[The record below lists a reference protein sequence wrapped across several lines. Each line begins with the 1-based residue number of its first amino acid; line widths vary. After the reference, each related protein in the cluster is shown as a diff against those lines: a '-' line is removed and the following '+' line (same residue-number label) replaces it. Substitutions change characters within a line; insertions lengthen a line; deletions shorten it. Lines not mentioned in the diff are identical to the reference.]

1 MRGLSQQRRR
11 RGSESRTKRRVQS
24 LHFGWVKKK
33 PKRKARLNLT
43 YAQEIRKYLSL
54 KLILAPEI
62 MLKNRKNVPY
72 FGK

>member
-1 MRGLSQQRRR
+1 MFFIRNLFIRKLGWESQ
-11 RGSESRTKRRVQS
+11 KN
-24 LHFGWVKKK
+24 KKK
-33 PKRKARLNLT
+33 IKKKTRVNLT

-54 KLILAPEI
+54 KLILAGEI